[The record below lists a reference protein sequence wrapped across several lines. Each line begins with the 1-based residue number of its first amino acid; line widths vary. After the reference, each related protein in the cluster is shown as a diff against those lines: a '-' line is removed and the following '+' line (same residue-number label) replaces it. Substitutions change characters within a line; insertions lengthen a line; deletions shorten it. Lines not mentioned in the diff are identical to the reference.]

1 MTTAAIFSAESK
13 TNDGVSA
20 TNDGLKDVVRVV
32 QEDVREKDWPCT
44 QEVTTVT
51 TGKEFIRDSVLCNQK
66 SPSTFDEITLV
77 RLNSLWAIISL
88 NLVFMPC
95 ERFRCSQSCLPKIG

>member
-51 TGKEFIRDSVLCNQK
+51 TD
-66 SPSTFDEITLV
+66 
-77 RLNSLWAIISL
+77 
-88 NLVFMPC
+88 
-95 ERFRCSQSCLPKIG
+95 